1 MKEACSISR
10 SPAKGASDPCPVTG
24 VHVSTFSFAVCFFQ
38 GGRKGRN
45 GAIWWLLVARN
56 VMMHVDTW
64 YHVLPGILLKL
75 IRSAIYNVW
84 LNFFWGMA
92 SSWEIAHIQAP
103 YILSTQKKHMRI
115 LPPPFFDKLCYST
128 SKQLFQLQTKTD
140 VYIASASLLSARVF
154 WLMPIDTRSNFKRMG
169 NVMKKSTS
177 WEGFKIDTSAP
188 NCHFCET
195 NHIPF
200 PKSKS
205 IIRYPVEKHFFRLI
219 LSIWSYSDQ
228 ISSNRMVCYVFLPWL
243 FFFGRNGRNLSVH
256 SFLTMSC
263 LSPTKNRCSNIPLN
277 GSHVNISSAI
287 RLAVLTMSRDFP
299 LKRHSET
306 FKISFKKNSK

>member
-1 MKEACSISR
+1 
-10 SPAKGASDPCPVTG
+10 
-24 VHVSTFSFAVCFFQ
+24 
-38 GGRKGRN
+38 
-45 GAIWWLLVARN
+45 
-56 VMMHVDTW
+56 MMHVDTW
-64 YHVLPGILLKL
+64 YHVLPGFLLKL

-92 SSWEIAHIQAP
+92 SSWEIAHIQTP
-103 YILSTQKKHMRI
+103 CILSTQKKHENPT
-115 LPPPFFDKLCYST
+115 PPPLFLTNCVAVYRSSCFSY
-128 SKQLFQLQTKTD
+128 KQKRM
-140 VYIASASLLSARVF
+140 YIASASLLSARFF
-154 WLMPIDTRSNFKRMG
+154 WLMPLDTRSNFKRMG

-205 IIRYPVEKHFFRLI
+205 NIQYPVEKHFFRLI

-243 FFFGRNGRNLSVH
+243 FFLGRNGRNLSVH